1 MDDKITR
8 VEVEH
13 IAKLARLKLSPEEQA
28 RYQQDL
34 CSILQYVAKL
44 TELDTDKVEPTAH
57 PLPLHTVLREDDPAP
72 TYDPDKALKNAPA
85 RDGSFFT
92 VPRVLDQGGSS

>member
-1 MDDKITR
+1 MADKITR

-13 IAKLARLKLSPEEQA
+13 IAKLARLQLSADEQT

-34 CSILQYVAKL
+34 CSILKYVDQL
-44 TELDTDKVEPTAH
+44 NELDTENVEPTAH
-57 PLPLHTVLREDDPAP
+57 PLPLHTVLREDDAAP
-72 TYDPDKALKNAPA
+72 TYDPDTALQNAPA

-92 VPRVLDQGGSS
+92 VPRVLDQNGSS